1 MTSRHQPLR
10 PSWRCAGCGDEWP
23 CLRRRDE
30 LTVESD
36 GSRVT
41 LSILMAGYFAEA
53 VDDHPEVPGTVL
65 YLRFLGWLRP
75 SR

>member
-1 MTSRHQPLR
+1 M
-10 PSWRCAGCGDEWP
+10 
-23 CLRRRDE
+23 
-30 LTVESD
+30 ESD